1 MAEKFKYLVVFV
13 VCGLSLFTI
22 TAQGSNE
29 KNPYIVHRQAIF
41 EIAGGHME
49 ALKAILI
56 LGHPAK
62 KDINF
67 HATGILEAFEHH
79 GDAFPKGSNEGKT
92 LAKKQIWFDPEGF
105 ETRDNAARKA
115 MMELIKASEGSD
127 QDLIKEKFVKVGKS
141 CKACHDDFRKKH
153 D

>member
-1 MAEKFKYLVVFV
+1 MSVKLNYLVVFV
-13 VCGLSLFTI
+13 ACGISLFTVS
-22 TAQGSNE
+22 TQGSNE

-49 ALKAILI
+49 ALHSILI

-62 KDINF
+62 EDINY
-67 HATGILEAFEHH
+67 HATGILQAFEHH

-92 LAKKQIWFDPEGF
+92 LAKRTIWFDKEGY

-115 MMELIKASEGSD
+115 MLELIKASEGED
-127 QDLIKEKFVKVGKS
+127 QKIIKEKFFSLGKS
-141 CKACHDDFRKKH
+141 CKGCHDDFRKK
-153 D
+153 DD